1 MPFLLTY
8 HFGFLGN
15 CFTICQERCVF
26 LLRLAAQWH
35 NLRCASVRRTCF
47 ELLMCTTESLLRA
60 STVLPLKSGCA
71 GSHRGAEVLQ
81 ALLLK
86 MQVIIGPRDKEKF
99 KASGI

>member
-1 MPFLLTY
+1 
-8 HFGFLGN
+8 
-15 CFTICQERCVF
+15 
-26 LLRLAAQWH
+26 
-35 NLRCASVRRTCF
+35 
-47 ELLMCTTESLLRA
+47 MCTTESLVRA

>member
-1 MPFLLTY
+1 
-8 HFGFLGN
+8 
-15 CFTICQERCVF
+15 
-26 LLRLAAQWH
+26 
-35 NLRCASVRRTCF
+35 
-47 ELLMCTTESLLRA
+47 MCTTESLLRA

-71 GSHRGAEVLQ
+71 VSHRGAEVLQ